1 MAKNKYRILV
11 YVFILVAGILV
22 GLAIRYI
29 QLPSLNTNEAIEV
42 NEEYATKLADT
53 IRGFLYFMS
62 LEAISTRVP
71 STYVVPS
78 LMPVL
83 SIPTPGIKLLDSLDE
98 KMSSYTIYTA
108 PLGNTTFTVKSSSS
122 GKGALEFTG
131 VEEINGSKYYDYKL
145 SYHIDMTRVSGNRS
159 SSAELVVN
167 GNVSVR
173 EDFLEMVFNGVFN
186 GSTGNASYVEYFK
199 TIVFFDKEY
208 RPIKITV
215 FINNSSTPSVDLF
228 LDYKLRK
235 ANVTIAGM
243 TTTMD
248 FGEYSINFKVD
259 SIDEEEFNGKK
270 FYLIR
275 YRILS
280 NNTDIGSITYIVSS
294 NGIPVTVYET
304 SIKMSKQTVYGSM
317 VFEFTKR
324 IVSFRPRS

>member
-1 MAKNKYRILV
+1 MVKDKYRIIV
-11 YVFILVAGILV
+11 YVFILIAGILV
-22 GLAIRYI
+22 GLTIRYI
-29 QLPSLNTNEAIEV
+29 QLLSPNTSEAVEV
-42 NEEYATKLADT
+42 NEEYASRLADT

-83 SIPTPGIKLLDSLDE
+83 SIPTPGIRLLDSLDE
-98 KMSSYTIYTA
+98 QMSSYTIYTA
-108 PLGNTTFTVKSSSS
+108 PLGNTTFTVKSNSS
-122 GKGALEFTG
+122 GKGELEFIG
-131 VEEINGSKYYDYKL
+131 VEEINSSKYYDYKL
-145 SYHIDMTRVSGNRS
+145 YYHVDIARVSGNRS
-159 SSAELVVN
+159 STAKLVVK

-173 EDFLEMVFNGVFN
+173 EDYLEMVFNGVFN
-186 GSTGNASYVEYFK
+186 GSTGNTSYIEYFK

-215 FINNSSTPSVDLF
+215 FINNSSKPSVDLS
-228 LDYKLRK
+228 LNYKLRK

-248 FGEYSINFKVD
+248 FGEYSINLKLD
-259 SIDEEEFNGKK
+259 SIDEEEFNGRK

-280 NNTDIGSITYIVSS
+280 NNTDIGSITYIVGS
-294 NGIPVTVYET
+294 NGVPVAVYET
-304 SIKMSKQTVYGSM
+304 SIRMSRQTVYGSM

-324 IVSFRPRS
+324 IISFRPRS